1 MNFKILVAAIVF
13 HVGLNSYAAP
23 LPATSSSEFIRQQLG
38 VFRSDAGF
46 TINSGDSDWVQ
57 ELEAIRNPFVVT
69 SYRAPS
75 TYDGVQAALT
85 VRVDKMSQS
94 TTLKSYVTR
103 WMRDFP
109 RLGFKVMQ
117 AKPIKVSGQLGF
129 VIDLKNQS
137 AMKQLRQVLFLKDKT
152 AVIMTCR
159 DHEDH
164 FQSTLKDCN
173 EIIKNFRW
181 L

>member
-109 RLGFKVMQ
+109 RL
-117 AKPIKVSGQLGF
+117 
-129 VIDLKNQS
+129 
-137 AMKQLRQVLFLKDKT
+137 
-152 AVIMTCR
+152 
-159 DHEDH
+159 
-164 FQSTLKDCN
+164 
-173 EIIKNFRW
+173 EIGRAHV
-181 L
+181 